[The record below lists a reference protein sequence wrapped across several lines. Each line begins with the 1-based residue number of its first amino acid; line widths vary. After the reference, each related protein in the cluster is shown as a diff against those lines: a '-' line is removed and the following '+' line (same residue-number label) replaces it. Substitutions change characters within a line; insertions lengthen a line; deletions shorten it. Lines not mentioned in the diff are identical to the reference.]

1 VTKTAHGTSR
11 QATGPRAVEAAPPA
25 LSLHQAGPLAVLRIH
40 DLSYSSI
47 VSAIAQALPSDVQSL
62 MLVTPTDTKMFNLKE
77 QSHEPARQRT
87 NGAAAVGEAAAP
99 VDSSESEGEPDFDSD
114 PQAEALRL
122 AAEGDAAAQAAG
134 LEEARATANAA
145 ETTAERREALKQ
157 LRRAEGEAGQD
168 ATCGRCRG
176 AGQIGIA
183 MPDGGASTAACPV
196 CQGRGTIR
204 RYGAGRR

>member
-1 VTKTAHGTSR
+1 
-11 QATGPRAVEAAPPA
+11 
-25 LSLHQAGPLAVLRIH
+25 VLRIH

-47 VSAIAQALPSDVQSL
+47 VSVIAQALPSDVQSL

-77 QSHEPARQRT
+77 VSHEHARQRT

-99 VDSSESEGEPDFDSD
+99 VDNTESEGDPGEPDFDSD
-114 PQAEALRL
+114 PQVEALRL

-134 LEEARATANAA
+134 LEEARATANSA
-145 ETTAERREALKQ
+145 ETPAERREALKQ

-176 AGQIGIA
+176 AGQVMIA
-183 MPDGGASTAACPV
+183 MPDGGASTASCPV
-196 CQGRGTIR
+196 CQGKGTIR